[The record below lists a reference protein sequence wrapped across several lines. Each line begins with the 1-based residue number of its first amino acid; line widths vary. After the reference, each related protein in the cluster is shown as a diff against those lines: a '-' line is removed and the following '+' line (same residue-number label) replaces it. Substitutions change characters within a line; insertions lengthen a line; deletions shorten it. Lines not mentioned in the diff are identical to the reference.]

1 LALPYKPKP
10 AFQNRGRIIKE
21 EPFKVNNKITAKEV
35 RVVGDSIESG
45 VYSLEKALEIAEN
58 EGLDLVEISP
68 SAVPPVC
75 KVVDYSKFK
84 YELKKKQKELKS
96 KTAKVEIKEIR
107 FGPNTDEHDYQFKLK
122 HALNF
127 LKEGNKVKAYVN
139 FFGRTIMFQARGIE
153 MLNRFA
159 KELEEVAIVE
169 AAPKLEGKRMF
180 LHLAPK
186 GKK

>member
-1 LALPYKPKP
+1 MALINKPRP
-10 AFQNRGRIIKE
+10 AYQNRGRIIKE
-21 EPFKVNNKITAKEV
+21 EPFKVNEKITAKEV
-35 RVVGDSIESG
+35 RVVGEGLEGG
-45 VYSLEKALEIAEN
+45 VYSLEKAIEIAEN
-58 EGLDLVEISP
+58 AGLDLVEISP

-84 YELKKKQKELKS
+84 YELKKKQKELKA

-122 HALNF
+122 HAFNF
-127 LKEGNKVKAYVN
+127 LKDGNKVKAYVN
-139 FFGRTIMFQARGIE
+139 FYGRTIMFQDRGIE
-153 MLNRFA
+153 MLKRFA
-159 KELEEVAIVE
+159 KELEEVAVVE
-169 AAPKLEGKRMF
+169 SAPKLEGKRMF